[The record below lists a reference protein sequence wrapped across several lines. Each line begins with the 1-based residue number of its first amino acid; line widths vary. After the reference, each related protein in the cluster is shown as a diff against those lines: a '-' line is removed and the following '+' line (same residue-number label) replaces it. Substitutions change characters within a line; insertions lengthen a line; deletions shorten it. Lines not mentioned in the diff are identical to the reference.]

1 MSSEPL
7 AYAALV
13 SAKGD
18 ARPERQSSWS
28 RFGPFR
34 AASEHPKGWNTRRGG
49 TPEGVASRA
58 SEAPGS
64 AGDGAR
70 NYCRLTFA
78 GFVLLHLGCQAYR
91 ARTDSAIP
99 EAGFEATPWL
109 VAALLLGVWLPFAVF
124 AARELGR
131 SRLNLPPLG
140 AERALSMVEPLAL
153 LVVLLFA
160 LAHGIQFAWPLL
172 TGALN
177 GSDLRSELIAAL
189 SGTHSGIPVQAAAY
203 VCAVGASA
211 FYAVRQVQKTWLAT
225 RPALA
230 RSTVALGVLSY
241 LLGSYAVIRCASG
254 TIFP

>member
-28 RFGPFR
+28 RFEPLR
-34 AASEHPKGWNTRRGG
+34 NTRRGG
-49 TPEGVASRA
+49 TPEGGPSPASA
-58 SEAPGS
+58 APDS
-64 AGDGAR
+64 AGAR
-70 NYCRLTFA
+70 AQNYCRLTFA

-91 ARTDSAIP
+91 ARTDGAIP

-124 AARELGR
+124 AGRELGR
-131 SRLNLPPLG
+131 SRPSPPTLR
-140 AERALSMVEPLAL
+140 AERALARMEPLAL

-172 TGALN
+172 TGALT
-177 GSDLRSELIAAL
+177 GSDLRPELIATL
-189 SGTHSGIPVQAAAY
+189 SGTQWGVPVQAAAY
-203 VCAVGASA
+203 LCAVGASA
-211 FYAVRQVQKTWLAT
+211 FYAQRQVQKTRLAT

-230 RSTVALGVLSY
+230 RSTIALGVLSY

-254 TIFP
+254 TILP